1 MFNALNVIQSRTA
14 TITQPYMKTL
24 AFISY
29 LFLPPSFISFFLRS
43 LTPYLHFWTR
53 LLHYNVFIKAAY
65 NPSSWI
71 IDGWCTDYMA
81 VALYFHTKRL
91 KEDQNKKLICLE
103 GLCFKINSKAL
114 NIHPVCIDK
123 YKTTFC
129 YLFHDAVNKVS
140 YFEVRTWIRHCCMK
154 IISQLQKNEIKRL
167 PEMEFD
173 ISVKRH
179 RSVKTRNILKELNTY
194 PINIR
199 TPTEK
204 RYQIIPTER
213 TVTDSQ
219 KTSLQYRPKWWRDSA
234 RCFIIWI

>member
-1 MFNALNVIQSRTA
+1 
-14 TITQPYMKTL
+14 
-24 AFISY
+24 
-29 LFLPPSFISFFLRS
+29 
-43 LTPYLHFWTR
+43 
-53 LLHYNVFIKAAY
+53 
-65 NPSSWI
+65 
-71 IDGWCTDYMA
+71 
-81 VALYFHTKRL
+81 
-91 KEDQNKKLICLE
+91 
-103 GLCFKINSKAL
+103 
-114 NIHPVCIDK
+114 
-123 YKTTFC
+123 
-129 YLFHDAVNKVS
+129 
-140 YFEVRTWIRHCCMK
+140 MK

-219 KTSLQYRPKWWRDSA
+219 KTSLQYRPK
-234 RCFIIWI
+234 